1 MTPAAIGAAPAPRTI
16 LGRIGSLHWGLILA
30 VTAVAGVGFALLYSA
45 AGGDFQPWADKQM
58 IRFAIGLALMVAVA
72 LIHLRFWMRLA
83 YPLYVVVFLLLVAVM
98 LFGKT
103 ALGAARWLDLGVI
116 QLQPSELMKVA
127 LVLALARYFHRA
139 EFDRIGRPWTLI
151 VPAALVFAPAIL
163 VMRQPD
169 LGTAVVLIAV
179 GGAIFFLA
187 GVRIWKFAVLILAG
201 LVAAPFTWNALHG
214 YQKQRILTFLDPEA
228 DPLGAGYHIIQ
239 SKIALGSGG
248 FFGKGFLQGT
258 QIRLNFLP
266 EFHTDFVFSVLAEEF
281 GMLGGL
287 VLLALYAA
295 ILISIVGIA
304 WRARSQFGRLLAMGV
319 GAILF
324 LHLSINMGMVM
335 GVMPVVGV
343 PLPLVSFGGTS
354 MWSLMIGFGLALS
367 ACVYRTERLGKFD
380 DAD

>member
-1 MTPAAIGAAPAPRTI
+1 VSGTLVGVPAAPRT
-16 LGRIGSLHWGLILA
+16 LLARAGALHWGLILA
-30 VTAVAGVGFALLYSA
+30 VSAVAGVGFALLYSA
-45 AGGDFQPWADKQM
+45 AGGDFKPWADKQM
-58 IRFAIGLALMVAVA
+58 LRFGVGFALMLAVA
-72 LIHLRFWMRLA
+72 LIRLKFWLRMA
-83 YPLYVVVFLLLVAVM
+83 YPLYVAVLLMLIAVM

-103 ALGAARWLDLGVI
+103 ALGAARWIDLGIV

-139 EFDRIGRPWTLI
+139 EFERIGRPWLLI
-151 VPAALVFAPAIL
+151 VPAIMVFAPAIL

-169 LGTAVVLIAV
+169 LGTATVLIAV
-179 GGAIFFLA
+179 GGAVFFLA
-187 GVRIWKFAVLILAG
+187 GVRVWKFAVLIVGG
-201 LVAAPFTWNALHG
+201 LVAAPFAWNALHG
-214 YQKQRILTFLDPEA
+214 YQKQRITTFLDPEV

-266 EFHTDFVFSVLAEEF
+266 EFHTDFIFSVLAEEF

-287 VLLALYAA
+287 VLLALYALILIA
-295 ILISIVGIA
+295 ILGIA

-319 GAILF
+319 GTILF
-324 LHLSINMGMVM
+324 LHLAINMGMVM
-335 GVMPVVGV
+335 GALPVVGV

-354 MWSLMIGFGLALS
+354 MWSLMIGFGLVLS
-367 ACVYRTERLGKFD
+367 AAVYRDEKLGRFD